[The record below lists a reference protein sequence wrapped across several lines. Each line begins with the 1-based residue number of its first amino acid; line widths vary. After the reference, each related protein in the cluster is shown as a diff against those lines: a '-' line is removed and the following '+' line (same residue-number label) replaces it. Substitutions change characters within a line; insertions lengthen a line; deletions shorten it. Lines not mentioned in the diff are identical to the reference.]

1 MNEGESAE
9 TFAARKQRNIEKHY
23 NGNGMGTPLA
33 VAAQMWRTP
42 NAAMIEAKSSV
53 KKLDGRTP
61 SDPQVGLA
69 DQAGAWPRPRAEDS
83 ECCGNHPQ
91 ATDSLTGAVSNW
103 KTPVANDA
111 EKRGSFDA
119 ERSQCLAGEA
129 QMWTT
134 PQAHDTAKGD
144 PARVGRYGT
153 EHGGRNLTDE
163 VMLWATPSTEDTGRM
178 WNPETLQHRTEP
190 GKNGEFQKP
199 QVGLNYQVSQWLPP
213 ASSLPQEPAIGTD
226 GPMCWC
232 GIRSCGQPSHKR
244 RLNPL
249 FSAWLMGWPLHWA
262 NTEPTSCAAS
272 ETESYL
278 RRWRSHLSRLLS
290 STGSDDGVQMGLF

>member
-1 MNEGESAE
+1 MW
-9 TFAARKQRNIEKHY
+9 
-23 NGNGMGTPLA
+23 GTPRVGMERLKTA
-33 VAAQMWRTP
+33 TYDR
-42 NAAMIEAKSSV
+42 
-53 KKLDGRTP
+53 GR
-61 SDPQVGLA
+61 GNLEE
-69 DQAGAWPRPRAEDS
+69 QAGAWPRPRAEDS